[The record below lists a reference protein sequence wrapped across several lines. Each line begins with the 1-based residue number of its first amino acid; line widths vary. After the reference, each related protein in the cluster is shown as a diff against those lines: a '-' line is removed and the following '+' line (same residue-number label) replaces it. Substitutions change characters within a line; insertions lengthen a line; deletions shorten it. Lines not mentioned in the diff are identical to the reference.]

1 MPRSKNS
8 DIDRFDTDASRFDE
22 SGTYGTSMNRK
33 NGNSKKEKN
42 LESSAESGSGF
53 PKTDSGSEFPKG
65 DGFHREWH
73 DDSGNAD
80 AGPAQVLGPQAKL
93 ADDIRDAASSAMRA
107 VKEQAST
114 VASEVGHE
122 LGKTAEEGVGRGA
135 EAIRGFAG
143 AIEAAGA
150 ELEKVSPQLA
160 RYVNDSAD
168 KIRTVSQGLSNR
180 QINDLLGSA
189 TDFARSQPVLFLGAA
204 VATGFALARFL
215 KSSGQS
221 AQAVAQSTDMNDR
234 DFMDRDPSRL
244 DGSADYTH

>member
-22 SGTYGTSMNRK
+22 SGTNGASKNRK
-33 NGNSKKEKN
+33 NGNSKKEKD
-42 LESSAESGSGF
+42 LESRA
-53 PKTDSGSEFPKG
+53 DSGSEFPKG

-73 DDSGNAD
+73 DDTGSAD
-80 AGPAQVLGPQAKL
+80 AGQAQVLGPQAKL

-114 VASEVGHE
+114 VANEVGHE
-122 LGKTAEEGVGRGA
+122 LGKTAEEGVSRGA

-143 AIEAAGA
+143 AVEAAGA

-189 TDFARSQPVLFLGAA
+189 THFARSQPVLFLGAA

-221 AQAVAQSTDMNDR
+221 TQSVAMNDR
-234 DFMDRDPSRL
+234 DFMDRDRSRR
-244 DGSADYTH
+244 DRSADYRH